1 MVLEILMVV
10 PVAGLYCSGGLRI
23 SIVGCSVGARGGW
36 YHWHIVMLWHFP
48 LGLVWGIP
56 QFFFLVRAPR
66 PLPTIFFSCA
76 GTKAPPAAKMP
87 WGKCRGYP
95 TILSLHIQI
104 YGFNIGLG

>member
-56 QFFFLVRAPR
+56 QFFF
-66 PLPTIFFSCA
+66 SCA
-76 GTKAPPAAKMP
+76 GTKVPPAAKMP

-95 TILSLHIQI
+95 TVLSLHIQI
-104 YGFNIGLG
+104 YRFNIGLG

>member
-56 QFFFLVRAPR
+56 QFFF
-66 PLPTIFFSCA
+66 SCA
-76 GTKAPPAAKMP
+76 GTKAPPHNFFFLCGHQGPSSGQSAVGKMS
-87 WGKCRGYP
+87 WVSYNFV
-95 TILSLHIQI
+95 IAYSNLS
-104 YGFNIGLG
+104 F

>member
-10 PVAGLYCSGGLRI
+10 PVAGLYCSGGVKDFYCGLF
-23 SIVGCSVGARGGW
+23 SWCAGGW

-56 QFFFLVRAPR
+56 QFFF
-66 PLPTIFFSCA
+66 SCA
-76 GTKAPPAAKMP
+76 GTKVPPAAKMP

-95 TILSLHIQI
+95 TVLSLHIQI
-104 YGFNIGLG
+104 YRFNIGLG

>member
-56 QFFFLVRAPR
+56 QFFFFLCGHQGPSSGQNAV
-66 PLPTIFFSCA
+66 
-76 GTKAPPAAKMP
+76 GKMS
-87 WGKCRGYP
+87 WVSYNFV
-95 TILSLHIQI
+95 IAYSNLW
-104 YGFNIGLG
+104 F